1 MPAAL
6 PVVLWFQRLLGL
18 RKHECPPSW
27 PEMFFHLA
35 VWSVMCKIIGPF
47 YFHIGVADP
56 WDILFFA
63 AGGMCGLSLVE
74 PLGGAILPHFV
85 MNFDRLA
92 THYHWLENLFAGGL
106 MQRCRTTFLSCTK
119 NSRNALLVG
128 EGTGRFLVELLH
140 FNPQIQITCVE
151 QSDGMIEQARQRL
164 ARERLDCSRVKF
176 EQTDVLRWK
185 PPADKFDL
193 VVTNFFLDCF
203 RADELQKLV
212 SLLAKSATAEAV
224 WLLADFRVPER
235 GWRRTRANIGLWALY
250 AFFKVIHLF
259 VRKLANTARCF
270 FDCRW
275 LQAG

>member
-1 MPAAL
+1 
-6 PVVLWFQRLLGL
+6 
-18 RKHECPPSW
+18 
-27 PEMFFHLA
+27 
-35 VWSVMCKIIGPF
+35 
-47 YFHIGVADP
+47 
-56 WDILFFA
+56 
-63 AGGMCGLSLVE
+63 
-74 PLGGAILPHFV
+74 

-212 SLLAKSATAEAV
+212 SLLAKSATAEAI

-250 AFFKVIHLF
+250 AFFKVSTSLSASWLTPPDAF
-259 VRKLANTARCF
+259 LTAAGFKLGNRRLANFGFAHSDLWRRTIS
-270 FDCRW
+270 
-275 LQAG
+275 